1 MNADASGRF
10 KVQKQTSRKR
20 PRWVTGLSEEAW
32 LTVRWQWFGVVG
44 RGRCIFGASPQ
55 KRSCGEVETAGD
67 DTAPARRVEA
77 LIQLVVRQLVRAGRR
92 HGVLAI
98 KRPLVDV
105 IVMIGSEGEEADVEE
120 ITARWA
126 QNRNVAAARR
136 YESRTS
142 DLCRVSWDAAD
153 RPPPPSC
160 LLCMWHSAERPCL
173 SLCDEGGGAT
183 GSSVQLTG
191 PGPQV
196 SAFWHLPRNVSL
208 TKVHLGVSVSHSLT
222 WVVDCSYC
230 DFAAFV

>member
-120 ITARWA
+120 IKARWA
-126 QNRNVAAARR
+126 QNRNVAAAWR

-153 RPPPPSC
+153 RPPTV
-160 LLCMWHSAERPCL
+160 LLTLHVAQCRTAMFVTLWWGR
-173 SLCDEGGGAT
+173 GAT

-191 PGPQV
+191 LGPQV